1 MVNHKISVM
10 DSEHNVLTP
19 EEYNQ
24 KHGSLTELIGIV
36 VQTDILG
43 LVLSPAQWDCINWS
57 NKNEDDES
65 VLTEE
70 QSESVALQTISGFEH
85 TREIVQKQEGDDG
98 ETAAQVCWNYKSGGL
113 QWYLPSLLELS
124 TIYAFKDEIN
134 NVIRQ
139 IDKDIVL
146 LPDSGY
152 MWSSSEYSQWDAWN
166 VNFGDGSINLWFSKF
181 NGGTVRAVAAFSSL
195 ASIGERVDTRA
206 NQEASKSN
214 VADMTDEQLVQVL
227 RERGFSGTIN
237 KQMNI

>member
-43 LVLSPAQWDCINWS
+43 LVLSPDQWDCINWS

-65 VLTEE
+65 VLTEK

-98 ETAAQVCWNYKSGGL
+98 ESAAQVCWNYKSGGL

-134 NVIRQ
+134 NVIRK

-146 LPDSGY
+146 LPDNGY
-152 MWSSSEYSQWDAWN
+152 MWSSSEFSQHYAWN
-166 VNFGDGSINLWFSKF
+166 VNFGGGGILNWLSKCY
-181 NGGTVRAVAAFSSL
+181 GGTVRAVAAFSSL
-195 ASIGERVDTRA
+195 ASIGERVNTRA

-237 KQMNI
+237 KQMNL

>member
-43 LVLSPAQWDCINWS
+43 LVLSPDQWDCINWS

-65 VLTEE
+65 VLTEK
-70 QSESVALQTISGFEH
+70 QSEPVALQTISGFEH
-85 TREIVQKQEGDDG
+85 TREIIQKQEGDDG
-98 ETAAQVCWNYKSGGL
+98 ESAAQVCWNYKSGGL

-134 NVIRQ
+134 NVIRK

-146 LPDSGY
+146 LPDNGY
-152 MWSSSEYSQWDAWN
+152 MWSSSEYSQWNAWS
-166 VNFGDGSINLWFSKF
+166 VVFGDGNIVNW
-181 NGGTVRAVAAFSSL
+181 NGKCNGYTVRAVAAFSSL
-195 ASIGERVDTRA
+195 ASIGERVDILA
-206 NQEASKSN
+206 NKEDYKSN
-214 VADMTDEQLVQVL
+214 VVGMTDEQLVQIL
-227 RERGFSGTIN
+227 RERGFTGAIN
-237 KQMNI
+237 KLINL

>member
-10 DSEHNVLTP
+10 DSEHNILTP

-24 KHGSLTELIGIV
+24 KHGSLTELLGIV

-43 LVLSPAQWDCINWS
+43 LVLSPAQWDCVNWS

-70 QSESVALQTISGFEH
+70 QSESVAFQTISGFEH

-98 ETAAQVCWNYKSGGL
+98 ESAAQVCWNYKSGGL

-146 LPDSGY
+146 LPYNGY
-152 MWSSSEYSQWDAWN
+152 MWSSSEYSQWFAWS
-166 VNFGDGSINLWFSKF
+166 VHFGDGNIYNWSLKCFGI
-181 NGGTVRAVAAFSSL
+181 TVRAVAAFSSL

-237 KQMNI
+237 KQMNL

>member
-152 MWSSSEYSQWDAWN
+152 MWSSSEYSQWGAWN
-166 VNFGDGSINLWFSKF
+166 VLFGDGGIGYWYYKY
-181 NGGTVRAVAAFSSL
+181 NGLTVRAVAAFSSL

>member
-24 KHGSLTELIGIV
+24 KHGLTELIGIV

-43 LVLSPAQWDCINWS
+43 LVLSPDQWDCINWS

-98 ETAAQVCWNYKSGGL
+98 ESAAQVCWNYKSGGL

-134 NVIRQ
+134 NVIRK

-146 LPDSGY
+146 LPDNGY
-152 MWSSSEYSQWDAWN
+152 MWSSSEWSQSNAWY
-166 VNFGDGSINLWFSKF
+166 VNFGDGFIGNWHTKY
-181 NGGTVRAVAAFSSL
+181 NGYTVRAVAAFSSL
-195 ASIGERVDTRA
+195 ASIGERVNTRA

-237 KQMNI
+237 KQMNL

>member
-10 DSEHNVLTP
+10 DSEYNVLTP

-24 KHGSLTELIGIV
+24 KHGYLTELIGIV

-43 LVLSPAQWDCINWS
+43 LVLSPDQWDCINWS

-98 ETAAQVCWNYKSGGL
+98 ESAAQVCWNYKSGGL

-134 NVIRQ
+134 NVIRK

-146 LPDSGY
+146 LPDNGY
-152 MWSSSEYSQWDAWN
+152 MWSSSEYSQWYAWH
-166 VNFGDGSINLWFSKF
+166 VNFGDGYIYHWYGKYY
-181 NGGTVRAVAAFSSL
+181 GGTVRAVAAFSSL
-195 ASIGERVDTRA
+195 ASIGERVNTRA

-237 KQMNI
+237 KQMNL

>member
-24 KHGSLTELIGIV
+24 KHCSLTKLLGIV

-98 ETAAQVCWNYKSGGL
+98 ESAAQVCWNYKSGGL

-152 MWSSSEYSQWDAWN
+152 MWSSSESSQWYAWN
-166 VNFGDGSINLWFSKF
+166 VHFGDGTINPWYTQCG
-181 NGGTVRAVAAFSSL
+181 GGTVRAVAAFSSL

-214 VADMTDEQLVQVL
+214 AADMTDEQLVQVL

-237 KQMNI
+237 KQMNF

>member
-10 DSEHNVLTP
+10 DSEHNILTP

-24 KHGSLTELIGIV
+24 KHGSLTELLGIV

-43 LVLSPAQWDCINWS
+43 LVLSPAQWNDVKWS
-57 NKNEDDES
+57 NKDEDDEI
-65 VLTEE
+65 VLTEKQCE
-70 QSESVALQTISGFEH
+70 PVALQTISGLEH
-85 TREIVQKQEGDDG
+85 TREIVQKQEDDDG
-98 ETAAQVCWNYKSGGL
+98 ESAAQVCWNYKSGGL

-134 NVIRQ
+134 NVIRK

-146 LPDSGY
+146 LPDNGY
-152 MWSSSEYSQWDAWN
+152 MWSSSEYSQHNAWHVGFGGGGIGN
-166 VNFGDGSINLWFSKF
+166 WVNKYYGY
-181 NGGTVRAVAAFSSL
+181 TVRAVAAFSSL

-206 NQEASKSN
+206 NKEASKSN
-214 VADMTDEQLVQVL
+214 VADMTDEQLVQML

-237 KQMNI
+237 KQINL

>member
-43 LVLSPAQWDCINWS
+43 LVLSPDQWDCINWS

-65 VLTEE
+65 VLTEK

-98 ETAAQVCWNYKSGGL
+98 ESAAQVCWNYKSGGL

-134 NVIRQ
+134 NVIRK

-146 LPDSGY
+146 LPDNGY
-152 MWSSSEYSQWDAWN
+152 MWSSSENSQHGAWF
-166 VNFGDGSINLWFSKF
+166 VNFGVGYILNWYLKYL
-181 NGGTVRAVAAFSSL
+181 GCAVRAVAAFSSL
-195 ASIGERVDTRA
+195 ASIGERVNTRA

-237 KQMNI
+237 KQMNL

>member
-24 KHGSLTELIGIV
+24 KHGSLAELLGIV

-43 LVLSPAQWDCINWS
+43 LVLSPVQWNGINWS
-57 NKNEDDES
+57 NKDDNDGI

-70 QSESVALQTISGFEH
+70 QCESVALQTISGLEH
-85 TREIVQKQEGDDG
+85 TREIVQKQEGDNG
-98 ETAAQVCWNYKSGGL
+98 ESAAQICWNYKNGGF

-134 NVIRQ
+134 NVIQQ

-146 LPDSGY
+146 LPNNDY
-152 MWSSSEYSQWDAWN
+152 MWSSSEYSQWSAWHAN
-166 VNFGDGSINLWFSKF
+166 LGDGGISYWSNKA
-181 NGGTVRAVAAFSSL
+181 NGSTVRAVAAFPSL

-237 KQMNI
+237 KQMNL

>member
-43 LVLSPAQWDCINWS
+43 LVLSPDQWDCINWS

-98 ETAAQVCWNYKSGGL
+98 ESAAQVCWNYKSGGL
-113 QWYLPSLLELS
+113 QWCLPSLLELS
-124 TIYAFKDEIN
+124 TIYALKDEIN
-134 NVIRQ
+134 NVIRK
-139 IDKDIVL
+139 IDKDIIL
-146 LPDSGY
+146 LPDNGY
-152 MWSSSEYSQWDAWN
+152 MWSSSESSQHGAWS
-166 VNFGDGSINLWFSKF
+166 VNFGDGGIYFWYTKY
-181 NGGTVRAVAAFSSL
+181 NGFTVRAVAAFSSL
-195 ASIGERVDTRA
+195 ASIGERVNTRA

-237 KQMNI
+237 KQMNL

>member
-43 LVLSPAQWDCINWS
+43 LVLSPDQWDCINWS

-65 VLTEE
+65 VLTEK

-98 ETAAQVCWNYKSGGL
+98 ESAAQVCWNYKSGGL

-134 NVIRQ
+134 NVIRK

-146 LPDSGY
+146 LPDNGY
-152 MWSSSEYSQWDAWN
+152 MWSISELSQHIAWSVHFGGGGIYSWYYKCL
-166 VNFGDGSINLWFSKF
+166 GI
-181 NGGTVRAVAAFSSL
+181 TVRAVAAFSSL
-195 ASIGERVDTRA
+195 ASIGERVNTRA

-237 KQMNI
+237 KQMNL

>member
-43 LVLSPAQWDCINWS
+43 LVLSPDQWDCINWS

-65 VLTEE
+65 VLTEK

-98 ETAAQVCWNYKSGGL
+98 ESAAQVCWNYKSGGL

-134 NVIRQ
+134 NVIRK

-146 LPDSGY
+146 LPDNGY
-152 MWSSSEYSQWDAWN
+152 MWSSNEHSQRCAWG
-166 VNFGDGSINLWFSKF
+166 VGFGDGYIGYWGNKNYGL
-181 NGGTVRAVAAFSSL
+181 TVRAVAAFSSL
-195 ASIGERVDTRA
+195 ASIGERVNTRA

-237 KQMNI
+237 KQMNL

>member
-43 LVLSPAQWDCINWS
+43 LVLSPDQWDCINWS

-85 TREIVQKQEGDDG
+85 TREIVQKQKGDDG
-98 ETAAQVCWNYKSGGL
+98 ESAAQVCWNYKSGGL

-134 NVIRQ
+134 NVIRK

-146 LPDSGY
+146 LPDNGY
-152 MWSSSEYSQWDAWN
+152 MWSSSEGSQLLAWT
-166 VNFGDGSINLWFSKF
+166 VGFGDGYVDDWGTKYS
-181 NGGTVRAVAAFSSL
+181 GYTVRAVAAFSSL
-195 ASIGERVDTRA
+195 ASIGERVNTRA

-237 KQMNI
+237 KQMNL

>member
-43 LVLSPAQWDCINWS
+43 LVLSPDQWDCINWS

-98 ETAAQVCWNYKSGGL
+98 ESAAQVCWNYKSGGL

-124 TIYAFKDEIN
+124 TIYVFKDEIN

-146 LPDSGY
+146 LPDNGY
-152 MWSSSEYSQWDAWN
+152 MWSSSEYSQWGAWY
-166 VNFGDGSINLWFSKF
+166 VNFGGGNIGYWYYKYG
-181 NGGTVRAVAAFSSL
+181 GGTVRAVAAFSSL

-237 KQMNI
+237 KQMNL

>member
-43 LVLSPAQWDCINWS
+43 LVLSPDQWDCINWS

-70 QSESVALQTISGFEH
+70 QSESVALQIISGFEH

-98 ETAAQVCWNYKSGGL
+98 ESAAQVCWNYKSGGL

-146 LPDSGY
+146 LPDNGY
-152 MWSSSEYSQWDAWN
+152 MWSSSEFSQRHAWY
-166 VNFGDGSINLWFSKF
+166 VNFGDGYINGWGYKC
-181 NGGTVRAVAAFSSL
+181 NGFTVRAVAAFSSL

-237 KQMNI
+237 KQMNL

>member
-24 KHGSLTELIGIV
+24 KHGSLTELLGIV

-43 LVLSPAQWDCINWS
+43 LVLSPVQWNGINWS
-57 NKNEDDES
+57 NKDDNDEI

-70 QSESVALQTISGFEH
+70 QCESVALQTISGLEH
-85 TREIVQKQEGDDG
+85 TREIVQKQEGDNG
-98 ETAAQVCWNYKSGGL
+98 ESAAQICWNYKNGGL

-134 NVIRQ
+134 NVIQQ

-146 LPDSGY
+146 LPNNDY
-152 MWSSSEYSQWDAWN
+152 MWSSSEGIQWNAWN
-166 VNFGDGSINLWFSKF
+166 VNFGDGHIYYWSIKRNS
-181 NGGTVRAVAAFSSL
+181 GTVRAVAAFSSL
-195 ASIGERVDTRA
+195 SSIGERVDILA
-206 NQEASKSN
+206 NKEDCKSN
-214 VADMTDEQLVQVL
+214 VVGMTDEQLVQIL
-227 RERGFSGTIN
+227 RERGFTGAIN
-237 KQMNI
+237 KLINL

>member
-43 LVLSPAQWDCINWS
+43 LVLSPDQWDCINWS

-98 ETAAQVCWNYKSGGL
+98 ESAAQVCWNYKSGGL

-124 TIYAFKDEIN
+124 TIYVFKDEIN

-146 LPDSGY
+146 LPDNGY
-152 MWSSSEYSQWDAWN
+152 MWSSSEYSQWGAWY
-166 VNFGDGSINLWFSKF
+166 VNFGGGNIGYWYYKYG
-181 NGGTVRAVAAFSSL
+181 GGTVRAVAAF
-195 ASIGERVDTRA
+195 
-206 NQEASKSN
+206 
-214 VADMTDEQLVQVL
+214 
-227 RERGFSGTIN
+227 
-237 KQMNI
+237 

>member
-43 LVLSPAQWDCINWS
+43 LVLSPDQWDCINWS

-65 VLTEE
+65 VLTEK

-98 ETAAQVCWNYKSGGL
+98 ESAAQVCWNYKSGGL

-134 NVIRQ
+134 NVIRK

-146 LPDSGY
+146 LPDNGY
-152 MWSSSEYSQWDAWN
+152 MWSSSEFSQHYAWN
-166 VNFGDGSINLWFSKF
+166 VLFGAGNIYFWLSKCY
-181 NGGTVRAVAAFSSL
+181 GGTVRAVAAFSSL
-195 ASIGERVDTRA
+195 ASIGERVNTRA

-237 KQMNI
+237 KQMNL

>member
-24 KHGSLTELIGIV
+24 KHGSLTELLGIV

-43 LVLSPAQWDCINWS
+43 LVLSPVQWNGINWS
-57 NKNEDDES
+57 NKDDNDEI

-70 QSESVALQTISGFEH
+70 QCESVALQTISGLEH
-85 TREIVQKQEGDDG
+85 TREIVQKQEGDNG
-98 ETAAQVCWNYKSGGL
+98 ESAAQICWNYKNGGL

-134 NVIRQ
+134 NVIQQ

-146 LPDSGY
+146 LPNNDY
-152 MWSSSEYSQWDAWN
+152 MWSSSEGIQWNAWN
-166 VNFGDGSINLWFSKF
+166 VNFGDGHIYYWSIKRNV
-181 NGGTVRAVAAFSSL
+181 GTVRAVAAFSSL
-195 ASIGERVDTRA
+195 SSIGERVDILA
-206 NQEASKSN
+206 NKEDCKSN
-214 VADMTDEQLVQVL
+214 VVGMTDEQLVQIL
-227 RERGFSGTIN
+227 RERGFTGAIN
-237 KQMNI
+237 KLINL

>member
-43 LVLSPAQWDCINWS
+43 LVLSPDQWDCINWS

-65 VLTEE
+65 VLTEG

-98 ETAAQVCWNYKSGGL
+98 ESAAQVCWNYKSGGL
-113 QWYLPSLLELS
+113 QWYLPSLLELT

-134 NVIRQ
+134 NVIRK

-146 LPDSGY
+146 LPDNGY
-152 MWSSSEYSQWDAWN
+152 MWSSSECSQWFAWT
-166 VNFGDGSINLWFSKF
+166 VNCGDGFISSWYNKCL
-181 NGGTVRAVAAFSSL
+181 GYTVLAVAAFSSL
-195 ASIGERVDTRA
+195 ASIGERVNTRA

-214 VADMTDEQLVQVL
+214 VADMTDEQLVQML

-237 KQMNI
+237 KQMNL

>member
-43 LVLSPAQWDCINWS
+43 LVLSPDQWDCINWS

-65 VLTEE
+65 VLTEK

-98 ETAAQVCWNYKSGGL
+98 ESAAQVCWNYKSGGL

-134 NVIRQ
+134 NVIRK

-146 LPDSGY
+146 LPDNGY
-152 MWSSSEYSQWDAWN
+152 MWSSSEFSQHNAWS
-166 VNFGDGSINLWFSKF
+166 VYFGGGNTNIWGVKC

-195 ASIGERVDTRA
+195 ASIGERVNTRA

-237 KQMNI
+237 KQMNL

>member
-43 LVLSPAQWDCINWS
+43 LVLSPDQWDCINWS

-98 ETAAQVCWNYKSGGL
+98 ESAAQVCWNYKSGGL

-134 NVIRQ
+134 NVIRK

-146 LPDSGY
+146 LPDNGY
-152 MWSSSEYSQWDAWN
+152 MWSSSENSQHNAWI
-166 VNFGDGSINLWFSKF
+166 VNFGDGYIYYWSIKYY
-181 NGGTVRAVAAFSSL
+181 GCTVRAVAAFSSL
-195 ASIGERVDTRA
+195 ASIGERVNTRA

-237 KQMNI
+237 KQMNL

>member
-10 DSEHNVLTP
+10 DSEHNILTP

-24 KHGSLTELIGIV
+24 KHGSLTELLGIV

-43 LVLSPAQWDCINWS
+43 LVLSPAQWDCVNWS

-70 QSESVALQTISGFEH
+70 QSESVAFQTISGFEH

-146 LPDSGY
+146 LPYNGY
-152 MWSSSEYSQWDAWN
+152 MWSSSENSQWTAWY
-166 VNFGDGSINLWFSKF
+166 VYFGDGYIYNWFSKY
-181 NGGTVRAVAAFSSL
+181 NGITVRAVAAFSSL

-237 KQMNI
+237 KQMNL

>member
-43 LVLSPAQWDCINWS
+43 LVLSPGQWDCINWS

-65 VLTEE
+65 VLTEK

-98 ETAAQVCWNYKSGGL
+98 ESAAQVCWNYKSGGL

-134 NVIRQ
+134 NVIRK

-146 LPDSGY
+146 LPDNGY
-152 MWSSSEYSQWDAWN
+152 MWSSSESSQWGAWY
-166 VNFGDGSINLWFSKF
+166 VDFSDGTIYGWS
-181 NGGTVRAVAAFSSL
+181 GEYYGCAVRAVAAFSSL
-195 ASIGERVDTRA
+195 ASIGERVNTRA

-237 KQMNI
+237 KQMNL

>member
-43 LVLSPAQWDCINWS
+43 LVLSPDQWDCIKWS

-65 VLTEE
+65 VLTEK

-98 ETAAQVCWNYKSGGL
+98 ESAAQVCWNYKSGGL

-134 NVIRQ
+134 NVIRK

-146 LPDSGY
+146 LPDNGY
-152 MWSSSEYSQWDAWN
+152 MWSSSEYSQWYAWL
-166 VNFGDGSINLWFSKF
+166 VSFGDGYIYRWLYKC
-181 NGGTVRAVAAFSSL
+181 NGGTVRAVAALSSL
-195 ASIGERVDTRA
+195 ASIGERVNTRA

-214 VADMTDEQLVQVL
+214 VADMTDEQLVQML

-237 KQMNI
+237 KQMNL

>member
-24 KHGSLTELIGIV
+24 KHGSLTELLGIV

-43 LVLSPAQWDCINWS
+43 LVLSPVQWNGINWS
-57 NKNEDDES
+57 NKDDNDEI

-70 QSESVALQTISGFEH
+70 QCESVALQTISGLEH
-85 TREIVQKQEGDDG
+85 TREIVQKQEGDNG
-98 ETAAQVCWNYKSGGL
+98 ESAAQICWNYKNGGL

-134 NVIRQ
+134 NVIQQ

-146 LPDSGY
+146 LPNNDY
-152 MWSSSEYSQWDAWN
+152 MWSSSEGSQWNAWN
-166 VNFGDGSINLWFSKF
+166 VNFGDGHIYYRSIKC
-181 NGGTVRAVAAFSSL
+181 NGLAVRAVAAFSSL
-195 ASIGERVDTRA
+195 SSIGERVDILA
-206 NQEASKSN
+206 NKEDCKSN
-214 VADMTDEQLVQVL
+214 VVGMTDEQLVQIL
-227 RERGFSGTIN
+227 RERGFTGAIN
-237 KQMNI
+237 KLINL

>member
-43 LVLSPAQWDCINWS
+43 LVLSPDQWDCINWS

-65 VLTEE
+65 VLTEK

-98 ETAAQVCWNYKSGGL
+98 ESAAQVCWNYKSGGL

-134 NVIRQ
+134 NVIRK

-146 LPDSGY
+146 LPDNGY
-152 MWSSSEYSQWDAWN
+152 MWSSSEGSQHIAWF
-166 VNFGDGSINLWFSKF
+166 VNFGDGYIHSWYHKFS
-181 NGGTVRAVAAFSSL
+181 GGTVRAVAAFSSL
-195 ASIGERVDTRA
+195 ASIGERVNTRA

-237 KQMNI
+237 KQMNL

>member
-43 LVLSPAQWDCINWS
+43 LVLSPDQWDCINWS

-98 ETAAQVCWNYKSGGL
+98 ESAAQVCWNYKSGGL

-134 NVIRQ
+134 NVIRK

-146 LPDSGY
+146 LPDNGY
-152 MWSSSEYSQWDAWN
+152 MWSSSESSQHGAWH
-166 VNFGDGSINLWFSKF
+166 VYFGDGGILNWGHKYF
-181 NGGTVRAVAAFSSL
+181 GGTVRAVAAFSSL
-195 ASIGERVDTRA
+195 ASIGERVNTRA

-237 KQMNI
+237 KQMNL

>member
-24 KHGSLTELIGIV
+24 KHGSLTELLGIV

-43 LVLSPAQWDCINWS
+43 LVLSPVQWNGINWS
-57 NKNEDDES
+57 NKDDNDEI

-70 QSESVALQTISGFEH
+70 QCESVALQTISGLEH
-85 TREIVQKQEGDDG
+85 TREIVQKQEGDNG
-98 ETAAQVCWNYKSGGL
+98 ESAAQICWNYKNGGL

-124 TIYAFKDEIN
+124 TIYVFKDEIN
-134 NVIRQ
+134 NVIQQ

-146 LPDSGY
+146 LPNNDY
-152 MWSSSEYSQWDAWN
+152 MWSSSEGIQWNAWN
-166 VNFGDGSINLWFSKF
+166 VNFGDGHIYYRSIKC

-195 ASIGERVDTRA
+195 SSIGERVDILA
-206 NQEASKSN
+206 NKEDCKSN
-214 VADMTDEQLVQVL
+214 VVGMTDEQLVQIL
-227 RERGFSGTIN
+227 RERGFTGAIN
-237 KQMNI
+237 KLINL

>member
-43 LVLSPAQWDCINWS
+43 LVLSPDQWDCINWS

-65 VLTEE
+65 VLTEK

-98 ETAAQVCWNYKSGGL
+98 ESAAQVCWNYKSGGL

-134 NVIRQ
+134 NVIRK

-146 LPDSGY
+146 LPDNGY
-152 MWSSSEYSQWDAWN
+152 MWSSSEYSQWFAWV
-166 VNFGDGSINLWFSKF
+166 VNFGDGIHGWLGKC
-181 NGGTVRAVAAFSSL
+181 NGNAVRAVAAFSSL
-195 ASIGERVDTRA
+195 ASIGERVNTRA

-237 KQMNI
+237 KQMNL

>member
-43 LVLSPAQWDCINWS
+43 LVLSPDQWDCINWS

-65 VLTEE
+65 VLTEK

-98 ETAAQVCWNYKSGGL
+98 ESAAQVCWNYKSGGL

-134 NVIRQ
+134 NVIRK

-146 LPDSGY
+146 LPDNGY
-152 MWSSSEYSQWDAWN
+152 MWSSGEYSQWGAWY
-166 VNFGDGSINLWFSKF
+166 VTFGGGYISNWINKCY
-181 NGGTVRAVAAFSSL
+181 GHTVRAVAAFSSL
-195 ASIGERVDTRA
+195 ASIGERVNTRA

-237 KQMNI
+237 KQINL